1 MLRSINRQSIFEDE
15 DEDEDEDDR
24 YRKLE
29 IIQTDNYFIPGVIHL
44 MGITRRP

>member
-1 MLRSINRQSIFEDE
+1 MLRGINRQSIF
-15 DEDEDEDDR
+15 EDEDEDDR

-29 IIQTDNYFIPGVIHL
+29 IIQTDNYFITGVMHL